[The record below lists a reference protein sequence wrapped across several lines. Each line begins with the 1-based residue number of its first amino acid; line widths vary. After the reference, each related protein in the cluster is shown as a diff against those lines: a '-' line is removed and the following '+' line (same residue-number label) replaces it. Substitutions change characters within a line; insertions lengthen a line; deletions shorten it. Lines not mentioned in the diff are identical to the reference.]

1 MHGNF
6 MGSTVAYVGVSESS
20 STDAPPLYGTPVV
33 SGDTLEFFPSPA
45 VGPNPSIGFG
55 AAAPPSDTTDGF
67 LSFAVNAK
75 PGFVLADID
84 ISEGG
89 DYSLSGLGSALAQV
103 SANLIVQEIA
113 ITHVDGAALG
123 TPVTSSSLNSVVVN
137 FPPGPSPGIWNL
149 GTSFDFDAMLTGASV
164 PFTGGATRVTIKL
177 NNTLQALA
185 QPAAAASIVKK
196 DFDVNVDS
204 RAVVPEPA
212 SFALAMLGL
221 SMVLASRK
229 R

>member
-1 MHGNF
+1 M
-6 MGSTVAYVGVSESS
+6 
-20 STDAPPLYGTPVV
+20 
-33 SGDTLEFFPSPA
+33 
-45 VGPNPSIGFG
+45 
-55 AAAPPSDTTDGF
+55 
-67 LSFAVNAK
+67 NAK
-75 PGFVLADID
+75 AGYVLADLD

-113 ITHVDGAALG
+113 ITHVDGAALV
-123 TPVTSSSLNSVVVN
+123 TPVTSSSLDSVLAN
-137 FPPGPSPGIWNL
+137 FPGPSPGIWSL

-164 PFTGGATRVTIKL
+164 PFLEGATRVTVKL

-196 DFDVNVDS
+196 DFDVNVGS